1 MFESLDLPVLFE
13 AEVVVAGGGPAGIAA
28 ALAAARLG
36 KRVVLLE
43 QTGRVSVVVKGKTV
57 RIFINH

>member
-28 ALAAARLG
+28 ALAAAAWANAWCCWNRPAASAAWEPM
-36 KRVVLLE
+36 RWF
-43 QTGRVSVVVKGKTV
+43 RP
-57 RIFINH
+57 